1 MPFPGVEPGTSGFSD
16 RRCYHLSLKGNRMPS
31 AVEFSIFGARIDGRG
46 KSIATR
52 LIQGNEKT
60 ARSCWI
66 GGVALARLPAV
77 PPYRASG

>member
-31 AVEFSIFGARIDGRG
+31 AVELSISGPPIAGQG

-52 LIQGNEKT
+52 LVPENES
-60 ARSCWI
+60 RPD
-66 GGVALARLPAV
+66 PAGW
-77 PPYRASG
+77 AA